1 MHSSSKPVSVSRMY
15 TLYCLHRVYS
25 RKKGHACDFAEK
37 GQKKAK
43 KGKIFGNSGRKVKYF
58 EERQAYECDYPMHET
73 ARICPVLQ
81 LDGIMQGI
89 YQLYSHILLDSSINS
104 ISFS

>member
-1 MHSSSKPVSVSRMY
+1 M
-15 TLYCLHRVYS
+15 
-25 RKKGHACDFAEK
+25 
-37 GQKKAK
+37 
-43 KGKIFGNSGRKVKYF
+43 KYF

-104 ISFS
+104 ISFC